1 MIHQP
6 FFVPS
11 IIIAILS
18 LPLIFAMIPRNR
30 FYGFRTQKTLSDAM
44 VWYKVNRRI
53 GILFII
59 SSAVYTILAWFFPM
73 SGANDPRF
81 GLWLVQLCGFA
92 VPLIASIVLAKQYS
106 KRL

>member
-11 IIIAILS
+11 VMIAILS

-44 VWYKVNRRI
+44 AWYKVNRFI

-59 SSAVYTILAWFFPM
+59 SSALYMILAWLFPM
-73 SGANDPRF
+73 SGTHDPRF
-81 GLWLVQLCGFA
+81 GLWLIQLCGFA
-92 VPLIASIVLAKQYS
+92 VPLIVSIVLVKQYS